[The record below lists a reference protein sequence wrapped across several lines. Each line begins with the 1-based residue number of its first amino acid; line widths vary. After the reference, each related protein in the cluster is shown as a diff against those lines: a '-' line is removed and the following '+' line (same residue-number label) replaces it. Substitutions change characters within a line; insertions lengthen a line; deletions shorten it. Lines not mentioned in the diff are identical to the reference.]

1 MAGEE
6 EKASGRV
13 IGRQRRDYFGPDNVL
28 CSRWIFG
35 ENPFGFVACPGDHLV
50 PLSLDTL
57 QECLPPSFPAVEFK
71 HYGSILSPNLGRG
84 PSGLRRTI

>member
-50 PLSLDTL
+50 PLPRHPPRVFTSL
-57 QECLPPSFPAVEFK
+57 FPR
-71 HYGSILSPNLGRG
+71 RG
-84 PSGLRRTI
+84 V